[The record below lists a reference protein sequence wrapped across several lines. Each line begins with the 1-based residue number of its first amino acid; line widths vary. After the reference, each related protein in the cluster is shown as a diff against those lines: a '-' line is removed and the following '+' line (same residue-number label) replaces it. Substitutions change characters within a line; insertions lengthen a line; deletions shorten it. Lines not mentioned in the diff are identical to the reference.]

1 MFIQYVILE
10 VRNYDIGLPGKMAR
24 RLSSIVA
31 VCLDRLVFEINTRNL
46 NVITSVKSW
55 SERAEPLKS

>member
-1 MFIQYVILE
+1 MLIRYVILE

-24 RLSSIVA
+24 RLSSMEA
-31 VCLDRLVFEINTRNL
+31 VCADRLVFKINTRNI
-46 NVITSVKSW
+46 NAITIIKSW